1 MHIYNA
7 DIYILFISNY
17 SASFVDLA
25 LPYSSSTFLKIAIY
39 TCVKSRSLKQ
49 GGGDIVAWYPK
60 RRGWLD

>member
-17 SASFVDLA
+17 SASFVNLA
-25 LPYSSSTFLKIAIY
+25 LSYSSSTFLKIAIY

-49 GGGDIVAWYPK
+49 GGGG
-60 RRGWLD
+60 R